1 MEAVIIK
8 FVVIDDHPLVRQSM
22 ETALNENFPGSIVKV
37 YSSLEESLSCFNGS
51 NASNEPEGVWWVL
64 MDLGLK
70 GITGLAAIRV
80 ILSVEAKIKLITV
93 SGNDDELQVGACFGS
108 GVTAFI
114 SKGAP
119 VTDSMNLIKTLVN
132 NQQPKSRWLSANG
145 YCDVKDIRQ
154 IQLTDRQIQVLSMI
168 CEGKTNKDIAQALG
182 ITEITAKSHVGG
194 IFKELR
200 VINRTQAVL
209 VAQKLGIVSAKY

>member
-1 MEAVIIK
+1 
-8 FVVIDDHPLVRQSM
+8 M
-22 ETALNENFPGSIVKV
+22 ETALNETFPNSIVKA

-51 NASNEPEGVWWVL
+51 NANNEPEGVWWVL

-108 GVTAFI
+108 GATAFI

-119 VTDSMNLIKTLVN
+119 VAESMTLIQMLVN

-145 YCDVKDIRQ
+145 YCNVKDIRQ

-200 VINRTQAVL
+200 VVNRTQAVL

>member
-1 MEAVIIK
+1 
-8 FVVIDDHPLVRQSM
+8 
-22 ETALNENFPGSIVKV
+22 
-37 YSSLEESLSCFNGS
+37 
-51 NASNEPEGVWWVL
+51 

-108 GVTAFI
+108 GVSAFI
-114 SKGAP
+114 SKGAS
-119 VTDSMNLIKTLVN
+119 VGESMNLIKILVDGE
-132 NQQPKSRWLSANG
+132 QPRSRWLSASG
-145 YCDVKDIRQ
+145 YRDVKDIRQ
-154 IQLTDRQIQVLSMI
+154 IHLTDRQIQVLSMI

-209 VAQKLGIVSAKY
+209 VAQKLGIVSTKY

>member
-1 MEAVIIK
+1 MI
-8 FVVIDDHPLVRQSM
+8 IDDHPLVRESM
-22 ETALNENFPGSIVKV
+22 ETALVDCFPSAHIRA
-37 YSSLEESLSCFNGS
+37 YSSLENSLSCFHDSKESVDPNGF
-51 NASNEPEGVWWVL
+51 WWVL

-80 ILSVEAKIKLITV
+80 LLSMEARIKLITV

-108 GVTAFI
+108 GVSAFI
-114 SKGAP
+114 SKGASISE
-119 VTDSMNLIKTLVN
+119 SMNLVARLVN
-132 NQQPKSRWLSANG
+132 NEHPTSRWLSASG
-145 YCDVKDIRQ
+145 YRDVKEIRQ
-154 IQLTDRQIQVLSMI
+154 IHLTDRQIQVLSMI

-209 VAQKLGIVSAKY
+209 VAQKLGIVSTKY

>member
-1 MEAVIIK
+1 
-8 FVVIDDHPLVRQSM
+8 M
-22 ETALNENFPGSIVKV
+22 ETALNETFPGSIVMA
-37 YSSLEESLSCFNGS
+37 YSSLEESLSCFNSS
-51 NASNEPEGVWWVL
+51 NVSHEPEGVWWVL

-93 SGNDDELQVGACFGS
+93 SGNDDELQVGACFGC

-119 VTDSMNLIKTLVN
+119 VTESMTLIKTLVN
-132 NQQPKSRWLSANG
+132 NQQPKSRWLSSNG
-145 YCDVKDIRQ
+145 YCNVKNIRQ

-209 VAQKLGIVSAKY
+209 VAQKLGIISAKY

>member
-22 ETALNENFPGSIVKV
+22 ETALKENFPDSIVKV

-51 NASNEPEGVWWVL
+51 NVNNEPEGVWWVL

-93 SGNDDELQVGACFGS
+93 SGNDDELQVGACLGS

-145 YCDVKDIRQ
+145 YRNVKDIRQ

>member
-1 MEAVIIK
+1 
-8 FVVIDDHPLVRQSM
+8 M
-22 ETALNENFPGSIVKV
+22 ETALREAFPNSSIKV
-37 YSSLEESLSCFNGS
+37 YSSLEESLPCFNGS
-51 NASNEPEGVWWVL
+51 SADEEPESAWWVL

-108 GVTAFI
+108 GVSAFI
-114 SKGAP
+114 SKGAS
-119 VTDSMNLIKTLVN
+119 VGESMNLIKILVDGE
-132 NQQPKSRWLSANG
+132 QPRSRWLSASG
-145 YCDVKDIRQ
+145 YRDVKDIRQ
-154 IQLTDRQIQVLSMI
+154 IHLTDRQIQVLSMI
-168 CEGKTNKDIAQALG
+168 CEGKANKDIAQALG

-194 IFKELR
+194 IFKELS

-209 VAQKLGIVSAKY
+209 VAQKLGIVSTKY

>member
-1 MEAVIIK
+1 
-8 FVVIDDHPLVRQSM
+8 M
-22 ETALNENFPGSIVKV
+22 ETALNETFPGSIVMA

-51 NASNEPEGVWWVL
+51 NVSHEPEGVWWVL

-93 SGNDDELQVGACFGS
+93 SGNDDELQVGACFGC
-108 GVTAFI
+108 GATAFI

-119 VTDSMNLIKTLVN
+119 VTESMTLIKTLVN

-145 YCDVKDIRQ
+145 YCNVKNIRQ

>member
-1 MEAVIIK
+1 
-8 FVVIDDHPLVRQSM
+8 M
-22 ETALNENFPGSIVKV
+22 ETALNETFSDSIVKA
-37 YSSLEESLSCFNGS
+37 YSSLEESLGCFNGS
-51 NASNEPEGVWWVL
+51 NVNNEPEGVWWVL

-119 VTDSMNLIKTLVN
+119 VAESMTLIKMLIT
-132 NQQPKSRWLSANG
+132 
-145 YCDVKDIRQ
+145 
-154 IQLTDRQIQVLSMI
+154 MI
-168 CEGKTNKDIAQALG
+168 N
-182 ITEITAKSHVGG
+182 
-194 IFKELR
+194 
-200 VINRTQAVL
+200 
-209 VAQKLGIVSAKY
+209 